1 VAPASQAPAATG
13 IQASTG
19 DNRASTGLTGKLVF
33 QDSSGGKIYL
43 YDFASGETRALTH
56 GADPALSPDGQQV
69 AFWRDEEGQHRL
81 LLIDADGTGE
91 RPILSRGE
99 MIRSPSWSPD
109 GQHIVFSRV
118 SGQNRCRD
126 AGQGI
131 CLPDVPPY
139 RFILPLVLTDQWGL
153 SSVDA
158 QGGSFIDIPALPSA
172 TAPQWG
178 AQGIVYSS
186 AAGIQHTGE
195 GHGDT
200 TQAILGEYR
209 YQDPALQPGGNRI
222 VFQSKEKDHWEIF
235 TATDDGANVVALTRP
250 ATTLISPLPQN
261 VAPAWSPDGRSI
273 VFLSNRGGD
282 WEFWAMNADG
292 SDQRRLPIDV
302 PIGYN
307 YQVEQV
313 ASWGP

>member
-1 VAPASQAPAATG
+1 
-13 IQASTG
+13 
-19 DNRASTGLTGKLVF
+19 
-33 QDSSGGKIYL
+33 
-43 YDFASGETRALTH
+43 
-56 GADPALSPDGQQV
+56 V

-81 LLIDADGTGE
+81 LLINVDGSGE

-109 GQHIVFSRV
+109 GQRIVFSRV
-118 SGQNRCRD
+118 SGQKRCRD

-139 RFILPLVLTDQWGL
+139 SFILPLVLLDEWGL
-153 SSVDA
+153 SSVDP
-158 QGGSFIDIPALPSA
+158 QGGSFVDIPALPSA
-172 TAPQWG
+172 RAPQWG
-178 AQGIVYSS
+178 AQGIVYSG
-186 AAGIQHTGE
+186 AAGIQHTAE
-195 GHGDT
+195 GHGAT

-222 VFQSKEKDHWEIF
+222 AFQSKEKDHWEIF
-235 TATDDGANVVALTRP
+235 TATDDGANVTALTRP

-261 VAPAWSPDGRSI
+261 VAPTWSPDGRTI
-273 VFLSNRGGD
+273 LFLSDRGGQ

-292 SDQRRLPIDV
+292 SSQRRLPIDV